1 MITKTAKFKL
11 AAETKGALKYEEVDA
26 AGNPTVE
33 LMGTLYLRKSAV
45 AGKPAFINATI
56 TFEL

>member
-11 AAETKGALKYEEVDA
+11 ANETKGALKYEEIDA

-33 LMGTLYLRKSAV
+33 VMGTLYLRKSAV
-45 AGKPAFINATI
+45 AGKPQFLTATI
-56 TFEL
+56 AFEA